1 MEKVP
6 LLDMWVVVGV
16 VNVALGLIRKVR
28 YLVSREQGAIWIEFI
43 KRTWLSHV
51 DAMTLRISYSSF
63 PKITLTKSEVVVGIG
78 SCLYPNLARRRL
90 NQSPS
95 PKIIKL
101 RLAGYHPVPPLS

>member
-1 MEKVP
+1 MP

-16 VNVALGLIRKVR
+16 VNVALGLIRKIP
-28 YLVSREQGAIWIEFI
+28 LFHGEQGAIWIEFT

-51 DAMTLRISYSSF
+51 DAMTLRISHSSF

>member
-43 KRTWLSHV
+43 KRTWISHV
-51 DAMTLRISYSSF
+51 DAMTFKDILLIVSENNAH
-63 PKITLTKSEVVVGIG
+63 KIRSRCTHWL
-78 SCLYPNLARRRL
+78 
-90 NQSPS
+90 
-95 PKIIKL
+95 
-101 RLAGYHPVPPLS
+101 LSVS